1 MTSQVYAFST
11 QLDEN
16 RGYLDAQTY
25 EGSSGRHPELA
36 KDLGRAPHRR
46 RDIAR
51 PHERDARAHIAKNY
65 FVSTMGKG

>member
-36 KDLGRAPHRR
+36 KELGCLTHPQ
-46 RDIAR
+46 RDR
-51 PHERDARAHIAKNY
+51 EGPHEREARAHIAEIY